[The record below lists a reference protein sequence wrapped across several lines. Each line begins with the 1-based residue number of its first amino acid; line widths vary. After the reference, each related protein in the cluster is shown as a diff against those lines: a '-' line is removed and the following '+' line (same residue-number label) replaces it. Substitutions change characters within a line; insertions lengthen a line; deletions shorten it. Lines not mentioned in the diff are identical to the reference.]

1 MKLIQII
8 NDRVLFQ
15 DEYQNFIVYLLVK
28 IWNGDCNFISILG
41 RGSFVLR
48 LQQTWLSMW
57 KLILKYQQ
65 FFPILEEMLIH
76 YLYKNQ
82 EDEEMEQQ
90 IFQNF
95 KI

>member
-1 MKLIQII
+1 
-8 NDRVLFQ
+8 
-15 DEYQNFIVYLLVK
+15 
-28 IWNGDCNFISILG
+28 
-41 RGSFVLR
+41 
-48 LQQTWLSMW
+48 MW

-95 KI
+95 KEATEQPDLAQPVILYL